1 MKTYIGIDP
10 GKSGGIAVIDSNG
23 RAYAH
28 KMPETE
34 RDILDALMEVHKAA
48 GFEKANCRAALEFV
62 RTMPQ
67 NGVRAS
73 FSFGMSY
80 GGLRMALIAAG
91 IPFVEV
97 LPRKWQATIGCMTGG
112 DKNVSK
118 AKAQE
123 MFPDQKITHA
133 IADALLIAE
142 WLRRTSK

>member
-1 MKTYIGIDP
+1 MINIGIDP
-10 GKSGGIAVIDSNG
+10 GKSGGIAVIDGNG
-23 RAYAH
+23 MAYAH

-34 RDILDALMEVHKAA
+34 RDLLDSLMEIRRNAVVE
-48 GFEKANCRAALEFV
+48 GVQCRAALEFV

-67 NGVRAS
+67 NGVKAS
-73 FSFGMSY
+73 FTFGMSY

-97 LPRKWQATIGCMTGG
+97 LPRKWQGALGCLTGG

-118 AKAQE
+118 AAAQA
-123 MFPDQKITHA
+123 MFPEQKITHA

-142 WLRRTSK
+142 WMRRQP

>member
-1 MKTYIGIDP
+1 MTTYIGIDP
-10 GKSGGIAVIDSNG
+10 GKSGGIAVVDSTG
-23 RAYAH
+23 LAYAH

-34 RDILDALMEVHKAA
+34 RDILDALIEIKAQSMRD
-48 GFEKANCRAALEFV
+48 EIPCRAALEFV

-67 NGVRAS
+67 NGVKAS
-73 FSFGMSY
+73 FTFGMSY
-80 GGLRMALIAAG
+80 GGLRMALLAVG

-97 LPRKWQATIGCMTGG
+97 LPRKWQASIGCMTGG